1 MAPWIRRPHS
11 SSGRRVA
18 PAPTAY
24 DQKRQPRTPD
34 QTSTRHRARSAGSSR
49 NVPTSD
55 KGYNGQTITYRVFNG
70 RTSAPGVK
78 SKPQQKTEVTKE
90 DTKSK
95 YSRRSSN
102 TVEGTVDSIPTR
114 DESSSSDI
122 KSPVNPYQ
130 KGEVKPPTERA
141 EPQPRNTYSSQ
152 QRARESNSRPR
163 SAGPS
168 YTRPTISATYQRP
181 WQTSA
186 DSSRPR
192 PSSAS
197 AARSAPTN
205 PILANPDD
213 QPSQTHERPEMPT
226 VHRAP
231 SSERG
236 RPQPERS
243 QPTDRNRAPSSERSR
258 PQPEHRSQP
267 TDRNR
272 APSTERSRPEVK
284 PVTNGNGVKCYPLA
298 VHLQNTAKTPL
309 VSNTPPPVSS
319 QQTAPTSTKGSGKEN
334 GVLSERAHLEQLLCS
349 SRPKDRSTTD
359 FYSFGEVVGTGS
371 FAKVRLAVHKLTG
384 QRVAIKTYEKNKI
397 KDSHALKRISQE
409 IKLMERLDHPLISR
423 FFEAIESARRIHIVM
438 ELIGEGNLCSY
449 IKDKKFLPED
459 EARGIF
465 SQLCSAVEY
474 LHSQHIIH
482 RDIKLEVYIF
492 PRSELTLVPFVLVFS
507 LYCSSFFLLLNI
519 YC

>member
-1 MAPWIRRPHS
+1 
-11 SSGRRVA
+11 
-18 PAPTAY
+18 
-24 DQKRQPRTPD
+24 
-34 QTSTRHRARSAGSSR
+34 
-49 NVPTSD
+49 
-55 KGYNGQTITYRVFNG
+55 
-70 RTSAPGVK
+70 
-78 SKPQQKTEVTKE
+78 
-90 DTKSK
+90 
-95 YSRRSSN
+95 
-102 TVEGTVDSIPTR
+102 
-114 DESSSSDI
+114 
-122 KSPVNPYQ
+122 
-130 KGEVKPPTERA
+130 
-141 EPQPRNTYSSQ
+141 
-152 QRARESNSRPR
+152 
-163 SAGPS
+163 
-168 YTRPTISATYQRP
+168 
-181 WQTSA
+181 
-186 DSSRPR
+186 
-192 PSSAS
+192 
-197 AARSAPTN
+197 
-205 PILANPDD
+205 
-213 QPSQTHERPEMPT
+213 
-226 VHRAP
+226 
-231 SSERG
+231 
-236 RPQPERS
+236 
-243 QPTDRNRAPSSERSR
+243 
-258 PQPEHRSQP
+258 
-267 TDRNR
+267 
-272 APSTERSRPEVK
+272 VK

-482 RDIKLEVYIF
+482 RDIKLENVLFDSQHNVKLIDFGFSVQCKEPKTLKVFCGTPSYMAPEIVR
-492 PRSELTLVPFVLVFS
+492 RSEYLGKPVDMWSLGVVLFAMLSGCFPFSAKAYPDLYKKVLKGSFKFPESFSPVVRHLVTNLLCGDANRRMKVSAARAHPWLKTHTEVNLKFTPTATFTVSKDARDDLYREAVTRMGALGVDETTLCNDVTAKRRNSLTTCYYLLASAMS
-507 LYCSSFFLLLNI
+507 LRTKPGGPL
-519 YC
+519 